1 MEYSKLDTNAMK
13 SWFISRGIATI
24 IVTAVLFIIQWFFTK
39 KIPVNFFINHSFGI
53 KIFIGIIGLILLLNF
68 ILYPFIEYKQ
78 WRYVITK
85 DKIEFSE
92 GIYYIKTTIIPIIRV
107 QHIRINQGPVNRM
120 LNLAN
125 VDIFTAGGS
134 HTIPNLNIEK
144 ANEIGK
150 YLKEKIKEKVDKNDK

>member
-1 MEYSKLDTNAMK
+1 MEYSKLDKNAMK
-13 SWFISRGIATI
+13 SWLISRGIATI
-24 IVTAVLFIIQWFFTK
+24 IVTAVLLIIQWFFTE
-39 KIPVNFFINHSFGI
+39 KISVNFFMNHSFGI
-53 KIFIGIIGLILLLNF
+53 KTFIGIIGLLLLLNF

-144 ANEIGK
+144 ANEIGE